1 MKTEGKIIGEEGLET
16 FLVQVK
22 EQMQQK
28 IREGGEGGGE
38 KEGERD
44 KQNRAVFWAYE
55 ESDKGEL

>member
-1 MKTEGKIIGEEGLET
+1 MET

>member
-38 KEGERD
+38 REGERD